1 MIVSG
6 KISVMTSIKIDEKSL
21 QTQSVNSK
29 LVNITTA

>member
-6 KISVMTSIKIDEKSL
+6 KISVMTSIKIDENSL
-21 QTQSVNSK
+21 QTQPVNSK